1 MWIPSWEVRV
11 SALFPVN
18 LLLALAWV
26 AVTGSFTL
34 LNLLFGFGLGALGI
48 WLIREQ
54 VQAQSYF
61 GRARRTVGLAAL
73 FLYELVIS
81 SLRVAWIVIHPRMPL
96 RPGIIA
102 FPLRVKRDAEITL
115 LANLIT
121 LTPGTLSIDVSEDR
135 RFLYIHAVDVPD
147 SEALKREIASGFERK
162 IIEVFE

>member
-1 MWIPSWEVRV
+1 MSV
-11 SALFPVN
+11 LFPVN

-26 AVTGSFTL
+26 AVTGSFSL
-34 LNLLFGFGLGALGI
+34 LNLLFGFALGALSL

-54 VQAQSYF
+54 VGAQSYF
-61 GRARRTVGLAAL
+61 GRARRVVGLAAL

-81 SLRVAWIVIHPRMPL
+81 SVRVAWMVIHPRISL

-102 FPLRVKRDAEITL
+102 FPLQVTRDAEITL

-121 LTPGTLSIDVSEDR
+121 LTPGTLSVDVSPDR

-147 SEALKREIASGFERK
+147 SEALKRDIASGFERK
-162 IIEVFE
+162 IIEAFQ